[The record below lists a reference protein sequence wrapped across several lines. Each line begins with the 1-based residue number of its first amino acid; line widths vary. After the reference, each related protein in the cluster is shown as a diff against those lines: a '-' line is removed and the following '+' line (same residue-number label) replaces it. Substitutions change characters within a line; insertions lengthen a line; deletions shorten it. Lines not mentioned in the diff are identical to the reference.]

1 MSDELKFGD
10 SEPVSNVNKREEV
23 IYEEVQEERTMHREA
38 PQERRDRRDERSQQQ
53 RDVVEAFFGSSTR
66 TQFGGISNKTLNALI
81 EVFESI
87 DTGYDDPG
95 IDPALSRRNFQI
107 HPIDGQT
114 TNPTLV
120 IGLPTRVGGEET
132 VIYYALVLEIPGVQ
146 MREVRRFRRD
156 EPLQLPVFSE
166 DRMDKRWEEAVS
178 AAVGRIS
185 PAVQSYAGYQLIP
198 SNLLVEDTS
207 EGTIREDILAIYT
220 NAVDAICG
228 FRENMAHFKGESIPS
243 VYLGPAFVNDYRRF
257 EATLDYSRKP
267 RFDTSKLPIRSD
279 IALTVYHTE
288 QPRRDE
294 DEQFVPTR
302 RPIGTVSVAVDMVV
316 SESGEISEW
325 GRRRSSDDTQPFWQ
339 AVINITDTVGEP
351 GIPWSIENSLFMIGT
366 TSNLSTDFRWIEGL
380 RARVGNQYKSLED
393 LANLTLAHPD
403 PSLRGVSEDI
413 TPHTSDAE
421 LSEYLNFTVSPEVY
435 YGLVLS
441 QGSEKGWA
449 NQIWERIALTQDPAE
464 RTELIRVLY
473 AAADRM
479 TGGEFTKGMNEEGIS
494 LRKSPVL
501 SIDNRVFTGYFNDS
515 DGNMRDIREWNVPA
529 ILNLTK
535 ANPADAYSI
544 AMEYQDTLMADAQS
558 ELAVDLAERYRI
570 LETLLGNG
578 GFHLNGTAE
587 ILQIES
593 WFVRQLSNAMVRAGV
608 MPYIADHNG
617 LRVRAHRSSSY
628 RGDTIGR
635 MDMSKRRDRDD
646 EFTRRRYRK

>member
-1 MSDELKFGD
+1 MSNDELQFGD
-10 SEPVSNVNKREEV
+10 TEPVSERKLVQDDQ
-23 IYEEVQEERTMHREA
+23 VQEERTMRREHSG
-38 PQERRDRRDERSQQQ
+38 RGDRGGPVPQQ
-53 RDVVEAFFGSSTR
+53 RDVVEAFFGGSAR
-66 TQFGGISNKTLNALI
+66 TQFGGISNKTLNALV

-95 IDPALSRRNFQI
+95 IDPALSRRNFHI

-120 IGLPTRVGGEET
+120 IGLPTRVGNLET

-146 MREVRRFRRD
+146 MREVRRYRND
-156 EPLQLPVFSE
+156 APLQLPVFSE

-178 AAVGRIS
+178 AAVSRIS
-185 PAVQSYAGYQLIP
+185 PATQSYAGYQLIP

-228 FRENMAHFKGESIPS
+228 FRENMANFTGVSIPS
-243 VYLGPAFVNDYRRF
+243 VYIGPDFVNDYRHF

-279 IALTVYHTE
+279 IAMTVYHVE

-294 DEQFVPTR
+294 EGQFVPTR
-302 RPIGTVSVAVDMVV
+302 RPIGTVSVAIDMIV

-325 GRRRSSDDTQPFWQ
+325 GRRSSSDSTQPFWQ
-339 AVINITDTVGEP
+339 TIINITDTVGEQ
-351 GIPWSIENSLFMIGT
+351 GIPWSLENSLFMIGT
-366 TSNLSTDFRWIEGL
+366 TANLSTDFRWVEGL
-380 RARVGNQYKSLED
+380 RSRVGTQYKSLED

-421 LSEYLNFTVSPEVY
+421 LSEYLNFTVSPDVY
-435 YGLVLS
+435 YGLILS

-449 NQIWERIALTQDPAE
+449 NQIWERISLSQDSNERAAL
-464 RTELIRVLY
+464 IKVLY
-473 AAADRM
+473 EAADRM
-479 TGGEFTKGMNEEGIS
+479 TGGEFFKVMNDEGLS
-494 LRKSPVL
+494 LRQSPVS
-501 SIDNRVFTGYFNDS
+501 SIDNRVFTGYFTDQ
-515 DGNMRDIREWNVPA
+515 DGNLRDIREWNVPA

-535 ANPADAYSI
+535 DNPADAYSI
-544 AMEYQDTLMADAQS
+544 AMEYQDTMMADAQS
-558 ELAVDLAERYRI
+558 ELVHDLAERYRI
-570 LETLLGNG
+570 LETLLGTN

-587 ILQIES
+587 MIQIES
-593 WFVRQLSNAMVRAGV
+593 WFIRILSTAMVRAGV
-608 MPYIADHNG
+608 MPRISDHNG
-617 LRVRAHRSSSY
+617 LRVRSHRSSSY
-628 RGDTIGR
+628 RGDAIGR
-635 MDMSKRRDRDD
+635 LDITKRRDRDD
-646 EFTRRRYRK
+646 DFSRRRYRG